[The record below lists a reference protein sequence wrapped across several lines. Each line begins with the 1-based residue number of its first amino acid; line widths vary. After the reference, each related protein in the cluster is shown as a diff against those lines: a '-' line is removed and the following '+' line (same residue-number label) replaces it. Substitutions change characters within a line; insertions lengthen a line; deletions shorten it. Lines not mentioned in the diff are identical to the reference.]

1 MEPTSEIRSRFRL
14 FFLYLSH
21 FAFSRIKFVFFFSF
35 KNDFY
40 TVVFGVKSQYKK
52 KKSEGCGWVIAEATE
67 RERERECVS
76 RKSPL
81 THLSFSRTSYMKDG
95 GGIFGLTTLLSLQG
109 TSSVL
114 LSLPHHSLVSVWSS
128 FDKACIF
135 SSSSLRKATSLF
147 SLLWRWVC
155 VKMETLLS
163 GSFPFWFPG

>member
-67 RERERECVS
+67 RERESVKKVS
-76 RKSPL
+76 SYTPFVFSNLLYERWWRNLRFDNSFKLARNLLRFAFASS
-81 THLSFSRTSYMKDG
+81 SFSR
-95 GGIFGLTTLLSLQG
+95 
-109 TSSVL
+109 
-114 LSLPHHSLVSVWSS
+114 
-128 FDKACIF
+128 
-135 SSSSLRKATSLF
+135 F
-147 SLLWRWVC
+147 SLILLW
-155 VKMETLLS
+155 
-163 GSFPFWFPG
+163 

>member
-52 KKSEGCGWVIAEATE
+52 KNQRDVVEWLQKLQ
-67 RERERECVS
+67 RERERVS

-114 LSLPHHSLVSVWSS
+114 LSLPHHSLVSVWSY